1 MLFRGATMACP
12 ACGKRRLFR
21 RWFIMSDDCPR
32 CGLHFER
39 IEGHWIGAIGINTIV
54 SFAVLG
60 VVVIVGLLLTYPDG
74 STLRLILIAASAGLI
89 GPTVFYPMSK
99 TLWTAIDI
107 VMRPLEA
114 HEVNWAQV
122 DDSLSISEQE

>member
-1 MLFRGATMACP
+1 MGCP

-21 RWFIMSDDCPR
+21 RWFVLADDCPR

-60 VVVIVGLLLTYPDG
+60 VVVIVGLILTYPDG
-74 STLRLILIAASAGLI
+74 STLRLILIGAAAALI
-89 GPTVFYPMSK
+89 APTVFYPLSK

-107 VMRPLEA
+107 GMRPLEP
-114 HEVNWAQV
+114 HEVDWTQV
-122 DDSLSISEQE
+122 DASMRGTVEE